1 MVIRF
6 KSKIGKNIQEHV
18 MFVIVNDYQTILKSR
33 FQLSVTEITE
43 FAMLVFLTKTGTG
56 SRPVCA

>member
-1 MVIRF
+1 
-6 KSKIGKNIQEHV
+6 